1 MVAVTAQ
8 PGTGAADVEAWA
20 DRAMSGAKADLTDV
34 DPPVWVAET
43 AIADGCMGF
52 GRTEA
57 ESLADLRS
65 ALSEWAAL
73 GLEHGD
79 HVPGLTD

>member
-1 MVAVTAQ
+1 MTAMTEQ
-8 PGTGAADVEAWA
+8 QGTGAADVEAWA
-20 DRAMSGAKADLTDV
+20 DRAMSGAKADHTDV
-34 DPPVWVAET
+34 DPPAWVAET

-57 ESLADLRS
+57 EALADLRS
-65 ALSEWAAL
+65 ALPGWAAL
-73 GLEHGD
+73 GLEHGE